1 MIHFYAG
8 VTLNE
13 YKNIFSSI
21 CVLSMNE
28 NRKKVRV
35 CVCLCA
41 YITNAFDKHT

>member
-13 YKNIFSSI
+13 YKNIFSPI

-35 CVCLCA
+35 CVFVCL
-41 YITNAFDKHT
+41 HH